1 MLAFN
6 MLRALSGGP
15 IHVSGGWM
23 DSGPAYY
30 FSVASPWLILA
41 LVVYLLITL
50 LETRSPRLIG
60 LFLTGVV
67 LAHVLGLYLEL
78 FGWGLILFYLV
89 ASVIS
94 VKKVKPE
101 DRNRR
106 LAVLGSGCLAIGI
119 SIVLGFP
126 QTVIM
131 SPVSCRSNLKNIGT
145 ACEMYFTD
153 NNAYPTSLEQLT
165 PMYLKTVPS
174 CIPGEVNSYELRNV
188 SSQNY
193 EVYCVSPGHKHLGE
207 KDEEKRHYTG
217 AEGLVQGGPSQE

>member
-1 MLAFN
+1 MFAFN

-15 IHVSGGWM
+15 IHISGGWM

-50 LETRSPRLIG
+50 LETRSPKLIG
-60 LFLTGVV
+60 LLLTGVV

-78 FGWGLILFYLV
+78 FGWGLILFYFL

-94 VKKVKPE
+94 VKNAKQE

-106 LAVLGSGCLAIGI
+106 LAILGSGCLAIGI

-131 SPVSCRSNLKNIGT
+131 SPMSCRSNLKNIGT

-153 NNAYPTSLEQLT
+153 KEAYPTSLELLV
-165 PMYLKTVPS
+165 PNYLKTVPS
-174 CIPGEVNSYELRNV
+174 CIPGEKKSYELRNV
-188 SSQNY
+188 SAKNY
-193 EVYCVSPGHKHLGE
+193 EAFCVSPGHMHLGE
-207 KDEEKRHYTG
+207 KNEERYHYSG
-217 AEGLVQGGPSQE
+217 IEGLVQGDTARE